1 LFTDPVGVD
10 HDAFSFGLKKS
21 LLNYMHGIGFEFP
34 LQDWFEFKIPRT
46 KIDREYIAKAL
57 NEDEIQSNKP
67 NAKVV
72 WLGNLPELEITV
84 KTKRGETWESAVL
97 TFQDKK
103 ETLSIKVDVPQG
115 KWVLEILD
123 KIAVDNPETLT
134 FEELKAHYEAA
145 DLEDFE
151 LFWYNKPFNKVSGL
165 GLLVL

>member
-1 LFTDPVGVD
+1 
-10 HDAFSFGLKKS
+10 
-21 LLNYMHGIGFEFP
+21 
-34 LQDWFEFKIPRT
+34 
-46 KIDREYIAKAL
+46 
-57 NEDEIQSNKP
+57 
-67 NAKVV
+67 V

-123 KIAVDNPETLT
+123 KIAVENPETLT
-134 FEELKAHYEAA
+134 FEALKAHYEAA

-165 GLLVL
+165 GLLVV